1 MSSATR
7 NPLLKAARN
16 PSRSTAAPTLSTRE
30 LTANKP
36 TKGLNTS
43 SIQHP
48 SSYLSDS
55 SSVTFNLNV
64 QAQDPPVQLSTVV
77 DDGPEPPGS
86 HDMDVDVA
94 TTFEAPTFDHDPG
107 SLPAATHD
115 TIMQT
120 LVHHRATADV
130 ARAQPDPRPTKIR
143 KRRTCA
149 KCARTECSSSQKSS
163 NCRNACQDCKLT
175 NCRGRNA
182 KKPKKKCSTPGL
194 WD

>member
-1 MSSATR
+1 MSSATC

-16 PSRSTAAPTLSTRE
+16 PSRSITAPTLSTRE

-36 TKGLNTS
+36 TKGFNTS
-43 SIQHP
+43 SIEHP
-48 SSYLSDS
+48 TSWHFSDS
-55 SSVTFNLNV
+55 SSVQSVTLNLNV
-64 QAQDPPVQLSTVV
+64 RAQDPPVPQLSTVV
-77 DDGPEPPGS
+77 DDGPEPSGS

-94 TTFEAPTFDHDPG
+94 PTFDHGLG
-107 SLPAATHD
+107 SLTAATHD
-115 TIMQT
+115 TIMRT
-120 LVHHRATADV
+120 LVHHQTTADV
-130 ARAQPDPRPTKIR
+130 ARAQPDPRPTKIQ

-149 KCARTECSSSQKSS
+149 KCAHTECSGSQKSS